1 MIVRDAE
8 SHFWDDGIDSWH
20 FSNFEFFR
28 PRDTSTY
35 FHRWLGDRC
44 RRPSRLSDAPAATP
58 SCVVLAQNDF
68 AEAAG
73 ERDGER
79 SEIPGPPIAASSR
92 LQV

>member
-1 MIVRDAE
+1 MGSIPGTFLIFDFFDLLTPLLTHTGGSATAA
-8 SHFWDDGIDSWH
+8 DG
-20 FSNFEFFR
+20 R
-28 PRDTSTY
+28 PAS
-35 FHRWLGDRC
+35 G
-44 RRPSRLSDAPAATP
+44 APAATP